1 MITFSMSIQAK
12 ILNFMLKKYVKDLQ
26 PPVEERS
33 YVEARK
39 MMNQDGYV
47 DKSASLGSKLLQKF
61 VFNKSNSK
69 ISTNEI
75 FLNNIRTV
83 HFTHESFNNEKCIL
97 YFHGGG
103 YVAGSPE
110 THQNMLLS
118 LADLSSIQIFAIDYS
133 LSPES
138 IFPQAINDAIESYN
152 ALLSRGFK
160 SENIFFGGD
169 SAGGNLSLVCTLK
182 LQDLNQDLPSK
193 LFLLSPW
200 TDLTGEGRSIK
211 ENSKSDPY
219 LSYDNWLNTSLSMQK
234 TVKEWYAPNQ
244 SYKNPLIS
252 PVFAKYSNFPETL
265 IQVSDIEILF
275 SDSIDVASQI
285 KEGGNKVK
293 LSIYKNLPH
302 VWQIFG
308 FLPEAKVAIKE
319 ISEFLS
325 V

>member
-1 MITFSMSIQAK
+1 MSLQAK
-12 ILNFMLKKYVKDLQ
+12 ILNFMLKKYIKEVQ

-33 YVEARK
+33 YTEARK
-39 MMNQDGYV
+39 MMNQDGYT
-47 DKSASLGSKLLQKF
+47 DLDASFGSKLLQKF
-61 VFNKSNSK
+61 IFSKSKSYITSNEIYLDSIRALHFTRKEFNK
-69 ISTNEI
+69 
-75 FLNNIRTV
+75 
-83 HFTHESFNNEKCIL
+83 EKCIL

-118 LADLSSIQIFAIDYS
+118 LADTSSIQIFAIDYS

-138 IFPQAINDAIESYN
+138 NFPQAINDAVSSYN
-152 ALLSRGFK
+152 ALLKNGFR

-169 SAGGNLSLVCTLK
+169 SAGGNLTLVSTLK
-182 LQDLNQDLPSK
+182 LQELNQKLPSK

-244 SYKNPLIS
+244 DYKNPLIS
-252 PVFAKYSNFPETL
+252 PAFAKYSNFPKTL
-265 IQVSDIEILF
+265 IQVSDIEILY
-275 SDSIDVASQI
+275 SDSLDVAAAI
-285 KEGGNKVK
+285 KKGGNEVN
-293 LSIYKNLPH
+293 LSVYNNLPH

-308 FLPEAKVAIKE
+308 FLPEAKQAIRE
-319 ISEFLS
+319 ISRFLED
-325 V
+325 